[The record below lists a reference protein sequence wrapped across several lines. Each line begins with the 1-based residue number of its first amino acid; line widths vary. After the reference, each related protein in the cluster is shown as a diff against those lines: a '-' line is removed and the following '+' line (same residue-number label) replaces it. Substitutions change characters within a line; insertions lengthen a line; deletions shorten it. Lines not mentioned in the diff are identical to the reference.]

1 MDEPMTLRHEYGR
14 SNRRRWSRA
23 MSLMHRVGWR
33 LGVVVLAVTVLLTV
47 VVIQALSDEPEIALV
62 IGEPYEAMR
71 QRSSAAIGPAIPG
84 HSWFNI
90 PRSDARLRF
99 IDPTYGFVTAPARFL
114 TVMYDDERI
123 GGVRMSPQ
131 IEPLLL
137 DDTLKVVL
145 DLQDQWRNA
154 GWIPVRTE
162 NFPSFADTPQ
172 WRVQLRDVN
181 KGGTAYWR
189 AGDKYQ
195 LMLVVSRFRGN
206 KRPTEERYL
215 MTLGIHRFRGV
226 Q

>member
-1 MDEPMTLRHEYGR
+1 
-14 SNRRRWSRA
+14 
-23 MSLMHRVGWR
+23 MSLLHRLGWR
-33 LGVVVLAVTVLLTV
+33 RNFSLLAVAALLTAAA
-47 VVIQALSDEPEIALV
+47 IQVLSDEPEIALL

-84 HSWFNI
+84 QVSFNI
-90 PRSDARLRF
+90 PKTDARLRF
-99 IDPTYGFVTAPARFL
+99 MDPEYSFITPLASFFTIIYNKEV
-114 TVMYDDERI
+114 I
-123 GGVRMSPQ
+123 NSVRMSPQ

-145 DLQDQWRNA
+145 DLQEQWRKA
-154 GWIPVRTE
+154 GWVPIRLKDY
-162 NFPSFADTPQ
+162 PSFADTSQ
-172 WRVQLRDVN
+172 WRAQLRDVN

-195 LMLVVSRFRGN
+195 LMLVVSRFRDN

-215 MTLGIHRFRGV
+215 ITLGIHRSRGV

>member
-1 MDEPMTLRHEYGR
+1 
-14 SNRRRWSRA
+14 
-23 MSLMHRVGWR
+23 MSLLHRLGWR
-33 LGVVVLAVTVLLTV
+33 RSFSLLAVAALLTATA
-47 VVIQALSDEPEIALV
+47 IQVLSDEPEIALLL
-62 IGEPYEAMR
+62 GEPYEVMR

-84 HSWFNI
+84 QVSFNI
-90 PRSDARLRF
+90 PKTDARLRF
-99 IDPTYGFVTAPARFL
+99 MDPEYGFVTPLASFF
-114 TVMYDDERI
+114 TIIYNKEVI
-123 GGVRMSPQ
+123 NSVRMSPQ

-145 DLQDQWRNA
+145 DLQEQWRNA

-172 WRVQLRDVN
+172 WRAQLRDVN

-195 LMLVVSRFRGN
+195 LMLVVSRFRDS

-215 MTLGIHRFRGV
+215 ITLGIHRSRGM